1 MSQGK
6 SRLTRRANAQQ
17 LGHFG
22 LVCRDF
28 ASSLDYYVR
37 TFNLVPSDLLVVP
50 GGPGGRGGEATVGSF
65 IHIDRGERY
74 TDHHSFFMT
83 QGKGEHHVHHCSF
96 EVHDVETRMVGHE

>member
-1 MSQGK
+1 MTDQ
-6 SRLTRRANAQQ
+6 TQQ

-22 LVCRDF
+22 LVCQDF
-28 ASSLDYYVR
+28 AKSLHYYVR

-50 GGPGGRGGEATVGSF
+50 IDGQEVTVGSF
-65 IHIDRGERY
+65 IHIDRGAHY

-96 EVHDVETRMVGHE
+96 EVHDVDTQMVGHE